1 MHNLDQYHEGL
12 VDLIYKI
19 PLNVDGWGVFC
30 EKLAQ
35 VLDCSTV
42 HILALDLEFQ
52 AYSFSRA
59 INRFVNESDTAY
71 AEVSYLHY
79 PVNDDPRW
87 SGVFNPQRKGW
98 YQCHHDIS
106 GDFVENSNLYQ
117 NILLPYNMRYTA
129 AHEII
134 LDEKLCML
142 IAVQTSEQRQP
153 LTQDE
158 LGFLDKLLIHL
169 KRVVEI
175 QRSIYEFSNKA
186 IMGYTLIDKLAQPIV
201 ILNLSGQVVHQN
213 KAAKCILE
221 TNNIIQIE
229 KNYLKLPMPYMQ
241 VLKRNL
247 KEIEIAFKKQNDLN
261 QSFFEDG
268 CIKIVD
274 QMGEVFYIFA
284 TLLIT
289 DQELKAFGIR
299 PSIMLTLYSP
309 TYAPNIDAHL
319 LSAAFNL
326 TPAES
331 KVALSL
337 LDGFLLKEIA
347 QKNHVNIDTVRKQL
361 QSIFKKTDTNRQS
374 ELMKLLLNMP
384 KYHEKA

>member
-1 MHNLDQYHEGL
+1 
-12 VDLIYKI
+12 
-19 PLNVDGWGVFC
+19 
-30 EKLAQ
+30 
-35 VLDCSTV
+35 
-42 HILALDLEFQ
+42 
-52 AYSFSRA
+52 
-59 INRFVNESDTAY
+59 
-71 AEVSYLHY
+71 
-79 PVNDDPRW
+79 
-87 SGVFNPQRKGW
+87 
-98 YQCHHDIS
+98 
-106 GDFVENSNLYQ
+106 
-117 NILLPYNMRYTA
+117 
-129 AHEII
+129 
-134 LDEKLCML
+134 ML

-229 KNYLKLPMPYMQ
+229 KSYLKLPMPYMQ

-326 TPAES
+326 TTAES